1 MFKLFDLSGRVA
13 VITGST
19 KGMGLEMARALG
31 QSGATVVVSGRD
43 AAVSEKVAAGL
54 REQGIDAAG
63 IACDIVSIDSV
74 RAFAEQVLAK
84 YGRVDALVLNAAGS
98 GVAGSM
104 LEQGPEEFD
113 DVMAGN
119 VRGNLVLVNALAP
132 QMIARQ
138 DGSIIFMSSIAAR
151 RGSARLALYSISKG
165 ATDLAMRNLAQTLG
179 PYNINVNSINP
190 GPVRTDFS
198 RDALWG
204 DPEREKALSAAI
216 PMRRIAEAADVA
228 GVAVLLASPAGRYI
242 SGQTIGVDGGA
253 TA

>member
-1 MFKLFDLSGRVA
+1 MSKLFDLSGRVA
-13 VITGST
+13 VVTGST

-43 AAVSEKVAAGL
+43 AAVSEQVAARL
-54 REQGIDAAG
+54 RGDGIEAAG
-63 IACDIVSIDSV
+63 IACDIGDVESV
-74 RAFAEQVLAK
+74 RVFAEQVLAK
-84 YGRVDALVLNAAGS
+84 FGRVDALVLNAAGA

-104 LEQGPEEFD
+104 LDQGPEVFD
-113 DVMAGN
+113 AVMAGN

-132 QMIARQ
+132 QMMARR
-138 DGSIIFMSSIAAR
+138 DGAIIFMSSIAAR
-151 RGSARLALYSISKG
+151 RGSAMLALYSISKG
-165 ATDLAMRNLAQTLG
+165 AVDLAMRNLAQTLG

>member
-13 VITGST
+13 VVTGST

-31 QSGATVVVSGRD
+31 QSGARVVISGRD
-43 AAVSEKVAAGL
+43 GAVSEKVAADL
-54 REQGIDAAG
+54 QKEGIDATG
-63 IACDIVSIDSV
+63 IACDIVSLDSV
-74 RAFAEQVLAK
+74 RAFADKVLAK
-84 YGRVDALVLNAAGS
+84 FGRVDTLVLNAAGS
-98 GVAGSM
+98 AVVGSM
-104 LEQGPEEFD
+104 LEQGPELFD

-132 QMIARQ
+132 QMIARR

-179 PYNINVNSINP
+179 PHNINVNSINP

-204 DPEREKALSAAI
+204 DPEREKALSATI
-216 PMRRIAEAADVA
+216 PMGRIAEAVDVA
-228 GVAVLLASPAGRYI
+228 GVAVLLASQAGRYI